1 MLLAVS
7 HAVLATNDVPR
18 ITRFFSEAFALTPHF
33 ENDMFSE
40 FVLPSGFRLAFFKPV
55 GKSAKV
61 FSADGPRNTQSM
73 GLTVKNV
80 DEFYTSLLA
89 RLDALGGNT
98 EGPPKDHPWGE
109 KSFLLLDCDGNRWEI
124 TQSPSTDGMLKNR

>member
-7 HAVLATNDVPR
+7 HAVLATEDVPR
-18 ITRFFSEAFALTPHF
+18 ITRFFIDVFSLKPHF

-61 FSADGPRNTQSM
+61 FSASGPRNTMSF

-80 DEFYTSLLA
+80 DEFYKTIES
-89 RLDALGGNT
+89 RTDCKT

-124 TQSPSTDGMLKNR
+124 TQSPSADGMIPSRP

>member
-7 HAVLATNDVPR
+7 HAVLATEDVPR
-18 ITRFFSEAFALTPHF
+18 ITRFFKEAFSIAAYF

-40 FVLPSGFRLAFFKPV
+40 FVLPSGFRVAFFKPV

-61 FSADGPRNTQSM
+61 FSATGDRTTQSL

-80 DEFYTSLLA
+80 DEFYTGLMP
-89 RLDALGGNT
+89 RLEELGGKT

-124 TQSPSTDGMLKNR
+124 TQSPTETGLLKNR